1 MGAHPPSGAREL
13 SFPYMLFARTEG
25 MAAPYPLT
33 QSGMTPP
40 DAALLGEPE
49 PPDLGFA
56 GADALP
62 RLQGRL
68 AERFGVAPERVV
80 VTLGASGAM
89 AALALAW
96 FRPGVRVASEVPSYD
111 PLRALP
117 RLLGADARLVRRR
130 LDEGWRVDPAEVR
143 RELAGAGPGHLFL
156 TNPHNP
162 SGAVLGAGELRE
174 LAAEAA
180 RAGGVLISNEIYMEY
195 APPERRVHA
204 FRLAPNAVSIGSLT
218 KAYGLGALRIGW
230 IVLGEGLAEERL
242 HLEDALWLAWV
253 DPPTPALRLA
263 LRALD
268 RMGELRARLEEIE
281 RASKPIF
288 VRWLEAAEELEG
300 TAPEHGLIAFP
311 RVRGVEDTR
320 ALARHLARDHGV
332 GVVPGEFFGAPGHLR
347 LGFGLPPEGLR
358 EALERLQQG
367 LRSFRKA

>member
-1 MGAHPPSGAREL
+1 MGAQPPSGAREL
-13 SFPYMLFARTEG
+13 AFPYMLFARTQG
-25 MAAPYPLT
+25 MAAPFPLT

-49 PPDLGFA
+49 LPDLGFA
-56 GADALP
+56 GAEALP
-62 RLQGRL
+62 SLQRRL
-68 AERFGVAPERVV
+68 AERFGVAAERVV

-89 AALALAW
+89 HALALAW
-96 FRPGVRVASEVPSYD
+96 FRPGVRVASEVPSYE

-117 RLLGADARLVRRR
+117 RLLGADARLVRRS
-130 LDEGWRVDPAEVR
+130 LDSGWRIDPAEVR
-143 RELAGAGPGHLFL
+143 RELAGAGSGHVFL

-162 SGAVLGAGELRE
+162 SGALLGAEELRE
-174 LAAEAA
+174 LAAEAE

-195 APPERRVHA
+195 APAEQRVHA

-230 IVLGEGLAEERL
+230 LVLGEGLARERL
-242 HLEDALWLAWV
+242 AIEDTLWLAWV

-268 RMGELRARLEEIE
+268 HMVELRARLERLE
-281 RASKPIF
+281 RESKPPF
-288 VRWLEAAEELEG
+288 VDWLAAAEDLEG
-300 TAPEHGLIAFP
+300 TAPDHGLIAFP
-311 RVRGVEDTR
+311 RVREVGDTR
-320 ALARHLARDHGV
+320 ALARHLAREHGV

-347 LGFGLPPEGLR
+347 LGFGLPPERLL